1 MEAADR
7 EDLVVDAGLYG
18 VAPNNAAN
26 ELLNVGQEDN
36 MQGQVSSLLSCA
48 GKKKQPVNLSFLV
61 KDNTLLQECDT
72 MSPPL
77 LLSKSC
83 IAIFLLSS
91 SDGGV
96 SGPAG
101 RVQ

>member
-7 EDLVVDAGLYG
+7 EDLVVDADLYG

-48 GKKKQPVNLSFLV
+48 GKKNNLWIWAFW
-61 KDNTLLQECDT
+61 
-72 MSPPL
+72 
-77 LLSKSC
+77 
-83 IAIFLLSS
+83 
-91 SDGGV
+91 
-96 SGPAG
+96 
-101 RVQ
+101 